1 MPTPAVDN
9 SILFAQNDG
18 MENIKAML
26 PKLAALARWLAFL
39 VIVVASALIAW
50 KVVGIWQG
58 TLGLLPE
65 FDNAIVGIASPW
77 NPFYTFL
84 LTCFICVLGAVP
96 MLRDRRNLG
105 IPRLVVEL
113 VYLILSLYLLYA
125 ISQVVFASFSPEI

>member
-1 MPTPAVDN
+1 
-9 SILFAQNDG
+9 

-26 PKLAALARWLAFL
+26 PRLVALARWLAFL
-39 VIVVASALIAW
+39 VILVASVLIAW

-65 FDNAIVGIASPW
+65 FDNAIVGISSPW

-105 IPRLVVEL
+105 IPRLVIEL
-113 VYLILSLYLLYA
+113 IYLILSLYLLYA
-125 ISQVVFASFSPEI
+125 ISQVVFASYSPGI

>member
-1 MPTPAVDN
+1 MAAWKT
-9 SILFAQNDG
+9 L
-18 MENIKAML
+18 KAML
-26 PKLAALARWLAFL
+26 PKLVALARWLAFL
-39 VIVVASALIAW
+39 IVTVASALIAW

-65 FDNAIVGIASPW
+65 FDNAIVGLSSPW

-105 IPRLVVEL
+105 CPRLVIEL

-125 ISQVVFASFSPEI
+125 ISQVVFASFSNGM